1 MSFLPRR
8 KTNTMKGL
16 PPFPRN
22 FFLAS
27 SGFTAPPPDS
37 HIRKHV
43 ANELEGIL
51 QVNLR
56 GAVGGQWNKDCNAWK
71 PRTGYATNV

>member
-27 SGFTAPPPDS
+27 SGFTAPPLVFTSTRPAS
-37 HIRKHV
+37 RL
-43 ANELEGIL
+43 AS
-51 QVNLR
+51 QAATLR
-56 GAVGGQWNKDCNAWK
+56 GRQGIDSS
-71 PRTGYATNV
+71 TS